1 MKSKSV
7 FLLLIK
13 IRGRHFA
20 QPTNKSEQGEVTD
33 ESGEETDEGKAVS
46 GIGLFQNSRFGKS
59 LSRQIQ
65 ILITNVT
72 RRILL
77 TGNIESGEPLQVC
90 IGNFLPLEFYS
101 VRFGMKELCL
111 RKKITESITLY
122 AT

>member
-65 ILITNVT
+65 ILITKVT

-77 TGNIESGEPLQVC
+77 TRNIESGEPLQV
-90 IGNFLPLEFYS
+90 S
-101 VRFGMKELCL
+101 
-111 RKKITESITLY
+111 
-122 AT
+122 